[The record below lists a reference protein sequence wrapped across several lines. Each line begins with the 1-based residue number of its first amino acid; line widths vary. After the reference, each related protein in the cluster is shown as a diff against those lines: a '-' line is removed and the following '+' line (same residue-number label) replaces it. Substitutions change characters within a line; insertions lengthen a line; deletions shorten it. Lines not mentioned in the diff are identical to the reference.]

1 MIYIIVMV
9 LVCANSWNTLPV
21 VSRTILYIIQAS
33 TAEMKLVL
41 RVPYRSGVAQAHSE
55 QGKLEVSSDI

>member
-1 MIYIIVMV
+1 MV

-21 VSRTILYIIQAS
+21 PVVSRTILHIIQAS
-33 TAEMKLVL
+33 TAEIETGT
-41 RVPYRSGVAQAHSE
+41 PTNGVAQAHSE

>member
-33 TAEMKLVL
+33 TAEIETGT
-41 RVPYRSGVAQAHSE
+41 PTNGVAQAHSE

>member
-1 MIYIIVMV
+1 MV

-21 VSRTILYIIQAS
+21 VSLTILHIIQAS
-33 TAEMKLVL
+33 TAEIETGT
-41 RVPYRSGVAQAHSE
+41 PTNGVAQAHSE